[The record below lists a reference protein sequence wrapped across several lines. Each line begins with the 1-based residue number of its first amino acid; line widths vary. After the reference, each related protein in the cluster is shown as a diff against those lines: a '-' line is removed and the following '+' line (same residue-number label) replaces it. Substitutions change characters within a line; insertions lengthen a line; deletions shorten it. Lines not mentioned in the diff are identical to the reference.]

1 MTERIQHSMNEI
13 RAKALE
19 LHNELVQ
26 ERIKNQAL
34 QAQILEKEERL
45 QSVLLAGKD
54 SENALHAVI
63 DQLTLDLEVAKNQ
76 IVEVSVPQNGRNE
89 EQIDE
94 LVKEIEYCIGQL
106 KK

>member
-1 MTERIQHSMNEI
+1 MTERIQHIMNEI

-19 LHNELVQ
+19 IHNELVH
-26 ERIKNQAL
+26 ERNKNQAL
-34 QAQILEKEERL
+34 QAQIQENEERL
-45 QSVLLAGKD
+45 QAAKQLENQHLA
-54 SENALHAVI
+54 AI

-76 IVEVSVPQNGRNE
+76 VVEVSVPQNGRNE

>member
-19 LHNELVQ
+19 IHNQLVQ
-26 ERIKNQAL
+26 ERIKNQTL
-34 QAQILEKEERL
+34 QAQIQEMEERL
-45 QSVLLAGKD
+45 QSAKHMENEQLA
-54 SENALHAVI
+54 AI
-63 DQLTLDLEVAKNQ
+63 DQLKLDLDVAKNQ

>member
-1 MTERIQHSMNEI
+1 MTERIQHIMNEI

-19 LHNELVQ
+19 IHSELVQ
-26 ERIKNQAL
+26 ERNKNQIL

-45 QSVLLAGKD
+45 QAAKQL
-54 SENALHAVI
+54 ENEHLAVI
-63 DQLTLDLEVAKNQ
+63 DQLKLDLEVAKNQ
-76 IVEVSVPQNGRNE
+76 VVEVSVPQIGRNE

>member
-19 LHNELVQ
+19 LHRELVQ

-45 QSVLLAGKD
+45 QSAKN
-54 SENALHAVI
+54 SENALHAAI
-63 DQLTLDLEVAKNQ
+63 DQLKLDLEVAKNQ

>member
-19 LHNELVQ
+19 LHNELMQ

>member
-19 LHNELVQ
+19 IHNQLVQ
-26 ERIKNQAL
+26 ERIKNQTL
-34 QAQILEKEERL
+34 QAQIQEMEVRL
-45 QSVLLAGKD
+45 QSAKHMEKEQLA
-54 SENALHAVI
+54 AI
-63 DQLTLDLEVAKNQ
+63 DQLKLDLDVAKNQ

>member
-1 MTERIQHSMNEI
+1 MTERIQHTMNEI

-19 LHNELVQ
+19 IHNELVQ
-26 ERIKNQAL
+26 ERTKNQTL
-34 QAQILEKEERL
+34 HVQILEIEDRL
-45 QSVLLAGKD
+45 KSAKLIENEYLA
-54 SENALHAVI
+54 AI
-63 DQLTLDLEVAKNQ
+63 DQLKLDLEVTKNQ
-76 IVEVSVPQNGRNE
+76 IVEVSAPQNGRNE

>member
-19 LHNELVQ
+19 LHRELVQ

-45 QSVLLAGKD
+45 QSVLLAGKE
-54 SENALHAVI
+54 SENALNAVI
-63 DQLTLDLEVAKNQ
+63 DQLKLDLEVTKNQ

>member
-1 MTERIQHSMNEI
+1 MTERIQHTMNEI

-19 LHNELVQ
+19 IHNELVQ
-26 ERIKNQAL
+26 ERTKNQTL
-34 QAQILEKEERL
+34 HVQILEIEDRL
-45 QSVLLAGKD
+45 KSAKLIENEYLA
-54 SENALHAVI
+54 AI
-63 DQLTLDLEVAKNQ
+63 DQLKLDLEVAKNQ
-76 IVEVSVPQNGRNE
+76 IIEVSAPQNERNE

>member
-1 MTERIQHSMNEI
+1 MTERIQHIMNEI

-19 LHNELVQ
+19 IHSELVQ
-26 ERIKNQAL
+26 ERNKNQVL

-45 QSVLLAGKD
+45 QAAKQL
-54 SENALHAVI
+54 ENERLAVI
-63 DQLTLDLEVAKNQ
+63 DQLKLDLEVAKNQ
-76 IVEVSVPQNGRNE
+76 VVEVSVPQIGRNE

>member
-1 MTERIQHSMNEI
+1 MTERIQYSMNEI

-19 LHNELVQ
+19 LHRELVQ

-45 QSVLLAGKD
+45 QSVLLAGKE
-54 SENALHAVI
+54 SENALNAVI
-63 DQLTLDLEVAKNQ
+63 DQLKLDLEVTKNQ

>member
-45 QSVLLAGKD
+45 QSVLLAGKE
-54 SENALHAVI
+54 SENALNAVI
-63 DQLTLDLEVAKNQ
+63 DQLKLDLEVTKNQ
-76 IVEVSVPQNGRNE
+76 IVEVSVSQNGRNE

>member
-1 MTERIQHSMNEI
+1 MTERIQHIMNEI

-19 LHNELVQ
+19 IHNELVQ
-26 ERIKNQAL
+26 ERNKNQAL

-45 QSVLLAGKD
+45 QSAKQL
-54 SENALHAVI
+54 ENEHLAVI
-63 DQLTLDLEVAKNQ
+63 DQLKLDLEVTKNQ
-76 IVEVSVPQNGRNE
+76 VVEVSVPQNGRNE

>member
-1 MTERIQHSMNEI
+1 
-13 RAKALE
+13 
-19 LHNELVQ
+19 
-26 ERIKNQAL
+26 
-34 QAQILEKEERL
+34 
-45 QSVLLAGKD
+45 
-54 SENALHAVI
+54 
-63 DQLTLDLEVAKNQ
+63 LDLEVAKNQ

>member
-1 MTERIQHSMNEI
+1 MTESIQHIMNEI

-19 LHNELVQ
+19 IHSELVQ
-26 ERIKNQAL
+26 ERNKNQVL

-45 QSVLLAGKD
+45 QAAKQL
-54 SENALHAVI
+54 ENERLAVI
-63 DQLTLDLEVAKNQ
+63 DQLKLDLEVAKNQ
-76 IVEVSVPQNGRNE
+76 VVEVSVPQIGRNE

>member
-1 MTERIQHSMNEI
+1 MTERIQHIMNEI

-19 LHNELVQ
+19 IHSELVQ
-26 ERIKNQAL
+26 ERNKNQVL

-45 QSVLLAGKD
+45 QAAKQL
-54 SENALHAVI
+54 ENECLAVI
-63 DQLTLDLEVAKNQ
+63 DQLKLDLEVAKNQ
-76 IVEVSVPQNGRNE
+76 VVEVSVPQIGRNE

>member
-1 MTERIQHSMNEI
+1 MTERIQHIMNEI

-19 LHNELVQ
+19 IHSELVQ
-26 ERIKNQAL
+26 ERNKNQVL

-45 QSVLLAGKD
+45 QAAKQL
-54 SENALHAVI
+54 ENEHIAVI
-63 DQLTLDLEVAKNQ
+63 DQLKLDLEVAKNQ
-76 IVEVSVPQNGRNE
+76 VVEVSVPQIGRNE

>member
-13 RAKALE
+13 RAKALDI
-19 LHNELVQ
+19 HNELVQ
-26 ERIKNQAL
+26 ERIKNQTL
-34 QAQILEKEERL
+34 QTQILEIEEQL
-45 QSVLLAGKD
+45 KSAKHMENEYLA
-54 SENALHAVI
+54 AI
-63 DQLTLDLEVAKNQ
+63 DQLKLDLEVTKNQ
-76 IVEVSVPQNGRNE
+76 IVEVSAPQNGRNE

>member
-19 LHNELVQ
+19 LHSELVQ
-26 ERIKNQAL
+26 ERMKNQSL
-34 QAQILEKEERL
+34 QAQILEKEQRL
-45 QSVLLAGKD
+45 EFALQAGID
-54 SENALHAVI
+54 SENALNAVI
-63 DQLTLDLEVAKNQ
+63 DQLKLDLEVAKNQ

-94 LVKEIEYCIGQL
+94 LVKEIEFCIGQL

>member
-19 LHNELVQ
+19 IHNELVQ
-26 ERIKNQAL
+26 ERIKNQIL
-34 QAQILEKEERL
+34 QTQILEMEERL
-45 QSVLLAGKD
+45 KSAKHKENECLA
-54 SENALHAVI
+54 AI
-63 DQLTLDLEVAKNQ
+63 DQLKLDLEVTKNQ
-76 IVEVSVPQNGRNE
+76 IVEVSAPQNGRNE

>member
-19 LHNELVQ
+19 LHGELVQ

-45 QSVLLAGKD
+45 QSVLLAGKE
-54 SENALHAVI
+54 SENALNAVI
-63 DQLTLDLEVAKNQ
+63 DQLKLDLEAAKNQ
-76 IVEVSVPQNGRNE
+76 IVEVFVPQNGRNE

>member
-1 MTERIQHSMNEI
+1 MTERIQHIMNEI

-19 LHNELVQ
+19 IHSELVQ
-26 ERIKNQAL
+26 ERNKNQVL

-45 QSVLLAGKD
+45 QAAKQL
-54 SENALHAVI
+54 ENEHLAVI
-63 DQLTLDLEVAKNQ
+63 DQLKLDLEVAKNQ
-76 IVEVSVPQNGRNE
+76 VVEVSVPQIGRNE

>member
-1 MTERIQHSMNEI
+1 MKVIRSNFTESCCQCR
-13 RAKALE
+13 
-19 LHNELVQ
+19 ELVQ
-26 ERIKNQAL
+26 ERNKNQVL

-45 QSVLLAGKD
+45 QAAKQL
-54 SENALHAVI
+54 ENERLAVI
-63 DQLTLDLEVAKNQ
+63 DQLKLDLEVAKNQ
-76 IVEVSVPQNGRNE
+76 VVEVSVPQIGRNE

>member
-19 LHNELVQ
+19 IHGELVQ

-34 QAQILEKEERL
+34 QAQILEKEQHL
-45 QSVLLAGKD
+45 QSVKD
-54 SENALHAVI
+54 SKSALEAVI
-63 DQLTLDLEVAKNQ
+63 DQLKLDLEVAKNQ
-76 IVEVSVPQNGRNE
+76 IVEVSVPQNGKNE

>member
-13 RAKALE
+13 RVKALE
-19 LHNELVQ
+19 IHTKLVQ
-26 ERIKNQAL
+26 ERIKNQSL

-45 QSVLLAGKD
+45 QSALQAGKE
-54 SENALHAVI
+54 SENALNAMI
-63 DQLTLDLEVAKNQ
+63 DQLKLDLEVAKNQ